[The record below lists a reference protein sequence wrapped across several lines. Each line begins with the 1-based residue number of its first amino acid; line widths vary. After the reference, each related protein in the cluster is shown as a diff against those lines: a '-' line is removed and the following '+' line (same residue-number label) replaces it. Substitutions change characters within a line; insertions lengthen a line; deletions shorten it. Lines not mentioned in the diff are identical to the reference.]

1 MVLPRLLCLA
11 VTALMFLHLCP
22 TQALQCSLLPSSGH
36 GPHPSAAWDVVLDD
50 ESFQPLL
57 PGCLSEPSRQQL
69 LAVLS
74 RQGQG
79 ATTATPA
86 TATATGATGA
96 TASLHELL
104 DVLLRLYLEH
114 QRAQASA

>member
-1 MVLPRLLCLA
+1 MVLPHLLCLA
-11 VTALMFLHLCP
+11 VTAPVLLHRVP
-22 TQALQCSLLPSSGH
+22 SQALQCSLLPSSGH
-36 GPHPSAAWDVVLDD
+36 GSHPSAAWDVVFDD

-86 TATATGATGA
+86 TAAATGA